1 MAWEDLL
8 LCALA
13 FCVAVQFFYAFYFF
27 LPLAFHREVPVQEE
41 ERPVSVMVCAHNE
54 IENLR
59 RLLPSLLNQDYPD
72 YELILVDD
80 RSTDGTDYFL
90 QEQARE
96 NPRLR
101 VVRIAD
107 TPAGV
112 SPKKYGLTR
121 GVQEAQFSILLLTD
135 ADCLPASRQ
144 WIRQMQQGFGKGAE
158 VVLGYS
164 SYRKVYG
171 FLNVLIRYETLLT
184 AIQYL
189 SFAKRGQP
197 YMGVGRNLAY
207 TRQCFLRN
215 QGFAS
220 HLETKGGDD
229 DLFVRDAA
237 AHARV
242 NIVISEDAQTQ
253 SLPKTT
259 FREWIIQKQRHLSTG
274 RQYKI
279 SDKVKIGAYIVSNVL
294 FYVIAF
300 MMLFYQVH
308 ISTLGILFGMRCLVI
323 FFVYFLIARRL
334 KEDLR
339 LPLLP
344 VVDLVYFLNY
354 VVLGVSVLMLK
365 EVKWK

>member
-1 MAWEDLL
+1 
-8 LCALA
+8 
-13 FCVAVQFFYAFYFF
+13 
-27 LPLAFHREVPVQEE
+27 
-41 ERPVSVMVCAHNE
+41 
-54 IENLR
+54 
-59 RLLPSLLNQDYPD
+59 
-72 YELILVDD
+72 
-80 RSTDGTDYFL
+80 
-90 QEQARE
+90 
-96 NPRLR
+96 
-101 VVRIAD
+101 
-107 TPAGV
+107 
-112 SPKKYGLTR
+112 
-121 GVQEAQFSILLLTD
+121 
-135 ADCLPASRQ
+135 
-144 WIRQMQQGFGKGAE
+144 
-158 VVLGYS
+158 
-164 SYRKVYG
+164 
-171 FLNVLIRYETLLT
+171 
-184 AIQYL
+184 
-189 SFAKRGQP
+189 
-197 YMGVGRNLAY
+197 MGVGRNLAY
-207 TRQCFLRN
+207 TRQCFLQN